1 MADSLSEREP
11 IEELAESFLARFRAG
26 ERPPL
31 TELVAAHP
39 DLAEDIRALFP
50 ALIEMEQVGSAIG
63 PVPGSVK
70 APIPLGGT
78 ALESLGEYRIIRE
91 IGRGGMGV
99 VYEAVQE
106 SLGRHVALK
115 IFAPWARTDPK
126 MIERFQREAKAAA
139 RLHHTNIVPVFGVGE
154 HDSYRYYV
162 MQFIQGQGL
171 DAILGELRRLRAAPA
186 VSPGSLIGQD
196 TTEPAPLATTVAR
209 SLLTGEFRNPAGAPG
224 VDRSEIDYEL
234 CDPAR
239 PPAPSG
245 AEVSSDASSVWASQ
259 PGGSYARTIARV
271 GLQVAEALQHAHG
284 LGILHRDIKPSNLLL
299 DIAGNIWVTD
309 FGLAKADDA
318 DDLTESGD
326 VVGTARYIAPERFRG
341 ESSPQSDVYSLGATL
356 YELLTLRP
364 AFDERDRA
372 RLIDH
377 ILHGS
382 PPALRT
388 VNPEIPRDLE
398 TIVST
403 ALAREPSS
411 RYTNAEKLADDLRR
425 FLSDRPVLARRSSA
439 VEKTWRWCR
448 RNPTLAGLGGLVS
461 LLMLAGL
468 VVLLVSNAMIRRE
481 QKRTLR
487 QLYINR
493 VNLAYRE
500 AAANNVLLADRLLA
514 ECPPELRGWE
524 WEYCRRLCHSETR
537 TLPGHDRNPAG
548 PGGTFDS
555 LAFAGVQ
562 DLAFSPDGETIA
574 SAGEDHLIRLRDAA
588 TGRDIRVLTGHRDIV
603 RRLAFRPDGRQIASC
618 GRDGTVR
625 VWDVATGRELRLIE
639 WERGRRVDSLAFSP
653 DGRAIASASD
663 VGQVRLTDAESGRD
677 LWMMGDTHGLD
688 QDAFSLAFSP
698 DGRQIATGCFD
709 GCVRQRDAATGR
721 EIRSLPIGGHGYCVR
736 YSPDG
741 RLLAAGAADG
751 VIRVWDRGSGAEVR
765 RMLGHGNSVYGLAFS
780 LDGRWLASASWDRT
794 IRLWDMAT
802 GDEVAN
808 LRGHTDRAQCVAFS
822 PDGARLASGSFDRSI
837 KLWQTTEW
845 VDALVSRAEM
855 GWREAVVF
863 SSDGSKVA
871 AGGYRQARIWDVRT
885 GELLTC
891 VAPETTIE
899 VNALDFSAD
908 GRSLVTGSA
917 GSNDLELWDAQSGR
931 RLAVLSGHTGPV
943 MAVKY
948 SPVGTA
954 IASAAEDGTI
964 RLWKPSG
971 QGPGDVLRGHVG
983 AVMGVAFS
991 PDGTRIGSI
1000 GSDRT
1005 VRLWD
1010 VGERRELQIVR
1021 GPVRG
1026 VNNHSGNPI
1035 AFSPFGQRLAAA
1047 GDDGAVLV
1055 WDLPALNPVLVLH
1068 GHTGQVFDVVFS
1080 PDGRRLAT
1088 AGEDAT
1094 VKLWDAADGAEVFTL
1109 RGHTGSVLGLDFSPD
1124 GRRLASASIDKTMR
1138 IWELDLPTEEV
1149 ARRRWV
1155 VAQAER
1161 LLSRLPRDQAA
1172 ARLGRDPTLTE
1183 SVRGAAVSMAG
1194 RLPRIDPVGFS
1205 HDAWRI
1211 ELSRRRLEEN
1221 PRRAP
1226 LRAEEAELP
1235 TAPDA
1240 AMPNGRNSFA
1250 R

>member
-39 DLAEDIRALFP
+39 ELAEDIRALFP
-50 ALIEMEQVGSAIG
+50 ALIEMEQAGSAIG
-63 PVPGSVK
+63 PAPGWGR
-70 APIPLGGT
+70 ARTPLCGA
-78 ALESLGEYRIIRE
+78 ALESLGDYRIIRE

-115 IFAPWARTDPK
+115 VFAPWARTDPK
-126 MIERFQREAKAAA
+126 MIERFQREARAAA
-139 RLHHTNIVPVFGVGE
+139 RLHHTNIVPVFGVGV
-154 HDSYRYYV
+154 HDSYRYYA

-171 DAILGELRRLRAAPA
+171 DAILGELRRLRSAPA
-186 VSPGSLIGQD
+186 FGPGTLTGQAA
-196 TTEPAPLATTVAR
+196 TEPVPLATTVAR
-209 SLLTGEFRNPAGAPG
+209 SLVSGQFGNLAGARRSDG
-224 VDRSEIDYEL
+224 SEIDYEL
-234 CDPAR
+234 CDRALA
-239 PPAPSG
+239 PAPAG
-245 AEVSSDASSVWASQ
+245 AAVASDASSVWASQ
-259 PGGSYARTIARV
+259 PGGCYAGTIARV
-271 GLQVAEALQHAHG
+271 GLQVAEALAHAHG
-284 LGILHRDIKPSNLLL
+284 LGIFHRDIKPSNLLL

-318 DDLTESGD
+318 GDLTESGD
-326 VVGTARYIAPERFRG
+326 VVGTVRYMAPERFRG
-341 ESSPQSDVYSLGATL
+341 ESSPQSDMYSLGATL

-364 AFDERDRA
+364 AFDESHRA
-372 RLIDH
+372 CLIDH

-388 VNPEIPRDLE
+388 VDPRIPRDLE

-403 ALAREPSS
+403 ALAREPRS
-411 RYTNAEKLADDLRR
+411 RYANAEKMADDLRR
-425 FLSDRPVLARRSSA
+425 FLSDRPILARRSSA
-439 VEKTWRWCR
+439 LEKTWRWCR

-461 LLMLAGL
+461 LLLLAGL

-500 AAANNVLLADRLLA
+500 AAANNVLLADRLLE
-514 ECPPELRGWE
+514 ECPPLLRGWE
-524 WEYCRRLCHSETR
+524 WEYCRRLCHLETR
-537 TLPGHDRNPAG
+537 TLPGHDKNPM
-548 PGGTFDS
+548 PPDTFDA
-555 LAFAGVQ
+555 LMHRGVQ

-588 TGRDIRVLTGHRDIV
+588 TGREIRTLTGHRDTV
-603 RRLAFRPDGRQIASC
+603 RRLAFHPDGRRIASC

-625 VWDVATGRELRLIE
+625 VWDVATGRERFTIQ

-653 DGRAIASASD
+653 DGRTIASGSD
-663 VGQVRLTDAESGRD
+663 VGQVRLNDAESGDER
-677 LWMMGDTHGLD
+677 WRYDTNGLD

-709 GCVRQRDAATGR
+709 SCVRQRDAATGR
-721 EIRSLPIGGHGYCVR
+721 EIRTLPIGGHGYCVR

-741 RLLAAGAADG
+741 RLLAAGAMDG
-751 VIRVWDRGSGAEVR
+751 VIRVWNPDSGAEVR
-765 RMLGHGNSVYGLAFS
+765 RLRGHDNSVYGLAFS
-780 LDGRWLASASWDRT
+780 LDGRWLASASWDRS
-794 IRLWDMAT
+794 IRLWDMET

-822 PDGARLASGSFDRSI
+822 PDGARLASGSADRSI
-837 KLWQTTEW
+837 KLWQTTEC
-845 VDALVSRAEM
+845 VDAFVPRAAM
-855 GWREAVVF
+855 GWRDVVVF
-863 SSDGSKVA
+863 SRDGCKVA
-871 AGGYRQARIWDVRT
+871 AGGYRQARIWDART
-885 GELLTC
+885 GELLTYL
-891 VAPETTIE
+891 AADTT
-899 VNALDFSAD
+899 VDVSALDFSAD
-908 GRSLVTGSA
+908 GCRIATGS
-917 GSNDLELWDAQSGR
+917 GESNDVELWDAQSGR
-931 RLAVLSGHTGPV
+931 RLAVLRGHTGPI

-948 SPVGTA
+948 SPDGTA
-954 IASAAEDGTI
+954 IASASDDGTI
-964 RLWKPSG
+964 RLWDSSG
-971 QGPGDVLRGHVG
+971 QGAEDVLRGHAG
-983 AVMGVAFS
+983 PVMGVAFS
-991 PDGTRIGSI
+991 PDGSRISSI
-1000 GSDRT
+1000 GSDGT
-1005 VRLWD
+1005 VRLWNRD
-1010 VGERRELQIVR
+1010 ERRELQIIR

-1026 VNNHSGNPI
+1026 VKNRTGNPI
-1035 AFSPFGQRLAAA
+1035 AFGPDGQRLAAA

-1055 WDLPALNPVLVLH
+1055 WDLAATRPVLVLR

-1109 RGHTGSVLGLDFSPD
+1109 RGHTGNVLSLDFSPE
-1124 GRRLASASIDKTMR
+1124 GRRLASASIDGTMR
-1138 IWELDLPTEEV
+1138 IWELDMPTNEI
-1149 ARRRWV
+1149 AQRRLV

-1161 LLSRLPRDQAA
+1161 LVSHLPRDQAA
-1172 ARLGRDPTLTE
+1172 ARLSQDPTISE
-1183 SVRGAAVSMAG
+1183 AVRGSALSMDR
-1194 RLPRIDPVGFS
+1194 RLPEQDPMGFS
-1205 HDAWRI
+1205 HATWRLL
-1211 ELSRRRLEEN
+1211 LSRRGLPEN

-1226 LRAEEAELP
+1226 LRGTGAERI
-1235 TAPDA
+1235 APDA
-1240 AMPNGRNSFA
+1240 AMPNGRDAFA